1 MEMLSQKFSEEAIAS
16 STGRERKREKRLI
29 SSSRPQDP
37 QVSHICYADDVLV
50 FADCSIRNARSL
62 NSINRAKCSI
72 TFSASRAGIKRG
84 VLEILRF
91 QEVQLPIKDFGL
103 PLISSRIKYS
113 DSIPLLE
120 KSFKR
125 IGNWK
130 ARFLS

>member
-1 MEMLSQKFSEEAIAS
+1 M
-16 STGRERKREKRLI
+16 
-29 SSSRPQDP
+29 
-37 QVSHICYADDVLV
+37 

-72 TFSASRAGIKRG
+72 TFSASGAGIKKG
-84 VLEILRF
+84 VLEINWF

-120 KSFKR
+120 KCFKR
-125 IGNWK
+125 IGRRGFFRRQ
-130 ARFLS
+130 AASIGAEVTQDIESAMLIISGP